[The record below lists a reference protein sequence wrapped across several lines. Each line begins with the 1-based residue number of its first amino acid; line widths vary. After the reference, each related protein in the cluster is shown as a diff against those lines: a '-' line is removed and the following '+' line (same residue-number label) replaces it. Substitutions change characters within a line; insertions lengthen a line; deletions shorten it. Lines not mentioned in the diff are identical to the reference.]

1 MMSNDTYQQKALAD
15 LDKLTAE
22 VKDLMSEPDAEIK
35 FFHDLEMLSARE
47 DQLRQQLDTLSQ
59 AGGETRAALEAEID
73 QALAQLRQEFERLA
87 AAVHQVEAGSKG
99 FASGTS
105 AEGHAHVDSI
115 GWAQGTAKEKHVES
129 IGWAQGTAK
138 EAPHIKS
145 KGWAEGY
152 GKQE

>member
-1 MMSNDTYQQKALAD
+1 MISNDAYQRFVAD
-15 LDKLTAE
+15 LEKLTAE

-35 FFHDLEMLSARE
+35 FFHELEMLSARE
-47 DQLRQQLDTLSQ
+47 DQVRQQLDSLSQ
-59 AGGETRAALEAEID
+59 ASDETRAALETEIE
-73 QALAQLRQEFERLA
+73 QTLAQLRQEFEQLT

-99 FASGTS
+99 YASGTS

-138 EAPHIKS
+138 EAPHVKS

-152 GKQE
+152 SKET